1 VLEKPLNRGKIDDA
15 FTVFSEHFVILAQAS
30 RANAKFVEGS
40 LVMEKVDILG
50 PSFLGRVGFDR
61 RVALGNTCGLKPR
74 QDRRAGPGGVSVVF
88 HKEDTSSL
96 CPNHR
101 YPSKWSQN
109 LGLQPHPGWEKW
121 PPLLKC

>member
-1 VLEKPLNRGKIDDA
+1 VLEKALNRGKIDDA
-15 FTVFSEHFVILAQAS
+15 FTVFSEHFVNLAQAS

-40 LVMEKVDILG
+40 PVMEKVDIQG
-50 PSFLGRVGFDR
+50 PSFLGRVARGSPR
-61 RVALGNTCGLKPR
+61 AEGNTCGLKPH

-101 YPSKWSQN
+101 
-109 LGLQPHPGWEKW
+109 
-121 PPLLKC
+121 